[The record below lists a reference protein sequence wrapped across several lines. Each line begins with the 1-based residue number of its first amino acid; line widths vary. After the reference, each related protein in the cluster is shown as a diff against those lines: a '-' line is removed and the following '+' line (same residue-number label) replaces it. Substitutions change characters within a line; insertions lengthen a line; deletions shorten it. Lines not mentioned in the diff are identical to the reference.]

1 MISFRKIN
9 FEEDRDKIVLIS
21 GGIFIVQKEGT
32 TKS

>member
-9 FEEDRDKIVLIS
+9 YDKDRDKILFIS

-32 TKS
+32 AKS